1 MRKDL
6 LLPILLANL
15 AVTSPSWAVYADE
28 LTSINIDPQT
38 ESASALELITVG
50 EGQLSVLFWD
60 IYKARLLTHTGQY
73 VEGQPLALEFTY
85 LRDFTK
91 DQLIEETLSQWRE
104 LELEPIELE
113 SEWAMQLGQIWP
125 DVKEQDR
132 IMFYIDKAGRTRFYF
147 NGNYSGSISDTE
159 FAKRFAAIWLDEKTS
174 APEVRRQL
182 LGKD

>member
-1 MRKDL
+1 MRKDVL
-6 LLPILLANL
+6 ISIMLANL
-15 AVTSPSWAVYADE
+15 AVNTPKSGIYADE
-28 LTSINIDPQT
+28 LTSINIEPQT
-38 ESASALELITVG
+38 ESSAELQLITVG

-60 IYKARLLTHTGQY
+60 VYKARLLTHTGQY

-104 LELEPIELE
+104 LELEPLE
-113 SEWAMQLGQIWP
+113 QESQWALQLGQIWP

-132 IMFYIDKAGRTRFYF
+132 IMFYIDKEGRTRFYF
-147 NGNYSGSISDTE
+147 NGNYSGSIRDIE

-174 APEVRRQL
+174 APDVRKQL
-182 LGKD
+182 LGKN